1 MRLQCKQGNFHK
13 EGIVM
18 TIKEQVLLLLENQ
31 RGSFFSGQE
40 IAEKLSVTRASVW
53 KAVKSL
59 QKEGYAIE
67 AVNNKGYTLK
77 KSPDVL
83 SAAYIEQKLEKAG
96 VTLKVQVE
104 KKVDSTNN
112 VLKQY
117 IADGE
122 KGDMVLM
129 AEEQSAGRGRR
140 GRSFYSP
147 EGTGIYMS
155 LLLHPDATPEEG
167 TMLTTL
173 AAVAAA
179 KAIEEVAGEEAQIKW
194 VNDIWMHGK
203 KISGILTEGSASL
216 EEGKLEYVIV
226 GIGINIYEPEGGFP
240 EEIKDVAG
248 AVFTSHVQRENLRNR
263 LAVQFIVH
271 FMEYFRT
278 FPARDYLEEYRKRC
292 FVIGKR
298 VRIITPQGTPALQLE
313 KPGGEKADREYAQ
326 VLDIDDACHLKVQYD
341 DGTIEFLSSGEISI
355 KMEQQ

>member
-1 MRLQCKQGNFHK
+1 MS
-13 EGIVM
+13 
-18 TIKEQVLLLLENQ
+18 IKEQVLLLLENQ

-40 IAEKLSVTRASVW
+40 IADKLSVTRASVW
-53 KAVKSL
+53 KAVKAL

-77 KSPDVL
+77 KAPDVL
-83 SAAYIEQKLEKAG
+83 SAVYIEQELQNAG
-96 VTLKVQVE
+96 VDLKVQVE

-122 KGDMVLM
+122 TGNMVLL

-147 EGTGIYMS
+147 EGTGLYMS

-179 KAIEEVAGEEAQIKW
+179 KAIEKVANEVVQIKW
-194 VNDIWMHGK
+194 VNDVWMRGK

-226 GIGINIYEPEGGFP
+226 GIGINIYEPKEGFP

-248 AVFTSHVQRENLRNR
+248 AVFTSHIPRENLRNR
-263 LAVQFIVH
+263 LAAEFIIN
-271 FMEYFRT
+271 FMEYFRA
-278 FPARDYLEEYRKRC
+278 FPARNYLEEYRERC

-298 VRIITPQGTPALQLE
+298 VRIITPGAAPAE
-313 KPGGEKADREYAQ
+313 AVKEAETGREYAQ
-326 VLDIDDACHLKVQYD
+326 VLGIDDACHLKVQYD
-341 DGTIEFLSSGEISI
+341 DGEVEFLSSGEISI
-355 KMEQQ
+355 KME